1 MAGRNS
7 TFQLVVLL
15 LVLLI
20 KPLFLAAIGIGSNYD
35 CGNFS
40 IRCTEREREAL
51 LKFKEGLI
59 DPSARLSSW
68 VGDDCCYWFGVGCS
82 NQTGHVLRL
91 DLGNSLDCSFLDYG
105 ANASCLY
112 GDLNWL
118 SGLSSLQ
125 YLRLGGIDLS
135 KATTNWLQIVNTLT
149 GLLELRMRDCELQ
162 NIPHS
167 LSFINFT
174 LRSSLDLSR
183 NHFQKSPI
191 PEFVYSLK
199 KMKLL
204 DLSESSFSGMLPPNI
219 GNLSNLQ
226 YLDLSYQNLKD
237 YQITKELL
245 DLAINGFSG
254 EKEQFIQTLSGCNN
268 STLETLETQRMNGT
282 ISENIGQLAE
292 LVALNLYRNS
302 WKGIITEN
310 HFQNLTKLNSLYLSS
325 SNKSLVFTMR
335 SDWIPPFSLRQMAIN
350 DCQLG
355 SAFPSWLKTQASVFK
370 LTLSNAA
377 ISDTIP
383 DWFWGVISQG
393 NLCNLHSLDISYNHI
408 TGEIKELTNA
418 FSACNVST
426 LETLDLASNK
436 LGGNLPDSLG
446 NLLCLEYLGLSENSF
461 LGSLPTSIGNLSH
474 LRALYLSFNVMSRI
488 ISENIGQL
496 SEPYMLDLYGN
507 SWEGVI
513 TEKHFRNLSGL
524 DYLTISSS
532 NSSLVFN
539 IRHDWIAPFNLYTIR
554 GGTRLLVQGLPKYVT
569 SPNFS

>member
-7 TFQLVVLL
+7 TFQLLVLL

-20 KPLFLAAIGIGSNYD
+20 KPLFLAAIGMGSNYD

-68 VGDDCCYWFGVGCS
+68 
-82 NQTGHVLRL
+82 
-91 DLGNSLDCSFLDYG
+91 
-105 ANASCLY
+105 
-112 GDLNWL
+112 
-118 SGLSSLQ
+118 
-125 YLRLGGIDLS
+125 
-135 KATTNWLQIVNTLT
+135 
-149 GLLELRMRDCELQ
+149 
-162 NIPHS
+162 
-167 LSFINFT
+167 
-174 LRSSLDLSR
+174 
-183 NHFQKSPI
+183 KSPI

-199 KMKLL
+199 KLKLL

-237 YQITKELL
+237 YEITKELWVSDLIWLPDLSSSRYLHLEGMKLSKVTNWLQVVNELPSLVELHLSNCQLNFPQSLPFLNFTSLSILELSYDNFNSQIPQWLFNISTLVTLNLRRSQLSGSIPKFPPGKMCNLRSL

-254 EKEQFIQTLSGCNN
+254 EIEEFIHTLSGCNN
-268 STLETLETQRMNGT
+268 STLETLETQRMNET

-350 DCQLG
+350 DCQL
-355 SAFPSWLKTQASVFK
+355 KTQAGVFK

-383 DWFWGVISQG
+383 DWFWGVISQ
-393 NLCNLHSLDISYNHI
+393 
-408 TGEIKELTNA
+408 
-418 FSACNVST
+418 V
-426 LETLDLASNK
+426 
-436 LGGNLPDSLG
+436 
-446 NLLCLEYLGLSENSF
+446 
-461 LGSLPTSIGNLSH
+461 
-474 LRALYLSFNVMSRI
+474 
-488 ISENIGQL
+488 
-496 SEPYMLDLYGN
+496 
-507 SWEGVI
+507 
-513 TEKHFRNLSGL
+513 
-524 DYLTISSS
+524 
-532 NSSLVFN
+532 
-539 IRHDWIAPFNLYTIR
+539 
-554 GGTRLLVQGLPKYVT
+554 
-569 SPNFS
+569 